1 EGLEGQVE
9 ALGVGQTAGFQ
20 ALDDTGVVA
29 GVDHDGHILV
39 VLRSRTDHGRAADID
54 VLDGVGQVAVRLGHG
69 GFEGVEV
76 DRYQVDRLDAVL
88 VHDRT
93 VQCATAEDA
102 AVDLRVQGLDAAVH
116 HFRETGVVGDFD
128 RGHAVVLEQLVG
140 AAGGE
145 DLDTECSQFAS
156 EVEDAGLVGNADQ
169 GAADGEAGGLVGHG
183 RVHWNRY
190 ISEKG
195 RHRAALSG
203 GFAYSRS
210 YCLSFLRSVPRLRPS
225 SSEALVWLPFTWF
238 MTVSSSGASTS
249 VSTRLYTSVT
259 SAPSRWAK

>member
-1 EGLEGQVE
+1 Q
-9 ALGVGQTAGFQ
+9 
-20 ALDDTGVVA
+20 
-29 GVDHDGHILV
+29 I
-39 VLRSRTDHGRAADID
+39 
-54 VLDGVGQVAVRLGHG
+54 
-69 GFEGVEV
+69 
-76 DRYQVDRLDAVL
+76 DRLDAVL
-88 VHDRT
+88 FHDRT
-93 VQCATAEDA
+93 VLCATAEDA
-102 AVDLRVQGLDAAVH
+102 AVGLRGKGLDAAVH
-116 HFRETGVVGDFD
+116 HFRESGLVGDFD
-128 RGHAVVLEQLVG
+128 RGHAVVPAQLAGAVG
-140 AAGGE
+140 GVV
-145 DLDTECSQFAS
+145 LDTGSSPCES
-156 EVEDAGLVGNADQ
+156 EVEDGGLVGIADQ
-169 GAADGEAGGLVGHG
+169 RAGDGEAGGLVGHG

-225 SSEALVWLPFTWF
+225 SSDALVWLPFTWF